1 MVVAVQLVLF
11 KPILYRCTVIT
22 LLATM
27 KAEGVIRNSSAKR
40 KSHRASLSVTRPT

>member
-1 MVVAVQLVLF
+1 MVVAVQLELF

-22 LLATM
+22 LLAM

-40 KSHRASLSVTRPT
+40 KSHGVL